1 MKVVWPFLFGLLRIS
16 ILYKNGLILYIWL
29 RKGTSC
35 KLAPAGG
42 KWGKK
47 TDGITDEFQ
56 DIVVIENKLSEGTR
70 LTTNQNGGKAASS
83 LEVRSINAINQS
95 PVSGLPLPQNS
106 VITTNNKWM
115 KIFDSENG
123 DAISD
128 IIKL

>member
-1 MKVVWPFLFGLLRIS
+1 
-16 ILYKNGLILYIWL
+16 
-29 RKGTSC
+29 
-35 KLAPAGG
+35 
-42 KWGKK
+42 
-47 TDGITDEFQ
+47 
-56 DIVVIENKLSEGTR
+56 